1 MKVAWHEV
9 PGYVGYQDPSRRG
22 PSDFAMVLGRFS
34 VDRPGCRQK
43 KDSFWALAVIGSKGA
58 PRPLSDRYL

>member
-1 MKVAWHEV
+1 MKVAWHAV
-9 PGYVGYQDPSRRG
+9 PGKIDRCDPSCRG
-22 PSDFAMVLGRFS
+22 PSDFAMVFGRFS
-34 VDRPGCRQK
+34 VDRPGSRQK